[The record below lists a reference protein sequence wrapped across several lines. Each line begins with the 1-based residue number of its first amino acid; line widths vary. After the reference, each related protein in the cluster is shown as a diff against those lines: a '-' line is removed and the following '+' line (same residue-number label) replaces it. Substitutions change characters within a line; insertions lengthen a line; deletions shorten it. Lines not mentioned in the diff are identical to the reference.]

1 MTTREQVITK
11 VQSSV
16 SAKRVLD
23 EIVVAGGYQ
32 AIGFHDGFVIYSKRR
47 NEITEQVF
55 VRKLGD
61 KEFEVVRKTIPGG
74 D

>member
-1 MTTREQVITK
+1 MTKEKVITK

-16 SAKRVLD
+16 RAKRVLD

-32 AIGFHDGFVIYSKRR
+32 AIGFHDGFVIYEK
-47 NEITEQVF
+47 NKDGITEQIF
-55 VRKLGD
+55 VRKIGD